1 MKSGQRVM
9 RVLAVCAIALAAGHV
24 AQSGQRNTVHAASMG
39 PVALPLAAKD
49 PHSTAAPDPVLQSPA
64 LIEASLPVLP
74 MPTLRPATSLAA
86 PLAPPEG
93 AAALVTT
100 SAPDCVPMLA
110 LAARPGATIDI
121 LLAGTCRPNERVVLR
136 HAGLAVTYRTNEAGA
151 LFASIPAFQP
161 DAAVSIRFA
170 GGVRVDASL
179 FVPEAEGYRR
189 FGVQWLGPQAFRV
202 NAFENG
208 ADYGDAG
215 HVSATSP
222 RSPHPGGG
230 FLIQLGDASVET
242 PMLAEIYTFPRSA
255 APVSVLVEAAVTE
268 TTCGQ
273 DMLGDL
279 MMADR
284 GALTL
289 SDLSVTMPGCDATGD
304 YLVLKNL
311 LPDLKLA
318 SAN

>member
-9 RVLAVCAIALAAGHV
+9 RVLAVCAIALAAGHF
-24 AQSGQRNTVHAASMG
+24 AQSGQRSTVHAASIG
-39 PVALPLAAKD
+39 PVALPLAEKD
-49 PHSTAAPDPVLQSPA
+49 PQNSPSPDPLLTSPA
-64 LIEASLPVLP
+64 LIEASLPSLP
-74 MPTLRPATSLAA
+74 VPALRPSTSAATL
-86 PLAPPEG
+86 LAPPDG
-93 AAALVTT
+93 AAAVVTT
-100 SAPDCVPMLA
+100 SMPDCVPMLA
-110 LAARPGATIDI
+110 LAARPGATIDM

-170 GGVRVDASL
+170 GGVRVDGTIS
-179 FVPEAEGYRR
+179 VPDAQMFRR
-189 FGVQWLGPQAFRV
+189 FGVQWLGPQAFQV

-208 ADYGDAG
+208 ADYGQVG
-215 HVSATSP
+215 HVSVASP
-222 RSPHPGGG
+222 RSPHPDGG
-230 FLIQLGDASVET
+230 FLTELGDASVEL
-242 PMLAEIYTFPRSA
+242 PMLAEIYTFPKSGV
-255 APVSVLVEAAVTE
+255 PVSVLVEAAVTE
-268 TTCGQ
+268 ATCGQ

-311 LPDLKLA
+311 VPDLKLA